1 MALSREDSQLV
12 LFHRGFL
19 YRKDEKRQDQREKL
33 IVLFEYFCIFE
44 HPLEGG
50 QNVTGDNL
58 ILELTIIENFNSK
71 SLGECEERKKER
83 ERER

>member
-1 MALSREDSQLV
+1 M
-12 LFHRGFL
+12 
-19 YRKDEKRQDQREKL
+19 YRKDEKSQDQREKL

-71 SLGECEERKKER
+71 SLGECEERRENER
-83 ERER
+83 ERERDDQTLEIDILSDSKE

>member
-1 MALSREDSQLV
+1 M
-12 LFHRGFL
+12 
-19 YRKDEKRQDQREKL
+19 YRKDEKSQDQREKL

-71 SLGECEERKKER
+71 SLGECEEREGER
-83 ERER
+83 ERDDQTLEIDILSDSKE